1 MKAALDAAS
10 PSEFAGLPVTDVDTT
25 DGWRFLL
32 SEGWLLFRLSG
43 TEPLLRIYT
52 ELRDETKVGPV
63 IAAGRELAGGAL
75 AG

>member
-10 PSEFAGLPVTDVDTT
+10 PREFAGLPVTGVDTT

-32 SEGWLLFRLSG
+32 SEGWVLFRLSG

-52 ELRDETKVGPV
+52 ELRDE
-63 IAAGRELAGGAL
+63 AAVPATLTAARAL
-75 AG
+75 LP